1 MKELILFIKGT
12 RSRKSPDLSYV
23 PNITA
28 NVQDVDTHDVS
39 SDWAR
44 IQLFSPSIPAVVT
57 AVLCRCTKAPPPWT
71 GEVTQYDVHMEFINQ
86 ALSTQSNRYPQH
98 PDRCRQHLKYCYF
111 PCKYC
116 RITSYCKDYCLFSEK
131 LAYPLFWFYEI
142 QILKKAFFFFV

>member
-44 IQLFSPSIPAVVT
+44 IQLFLPVWLQQCSAG
-57 AVLCRCTKAPPPWT
+57 AQK
-71 GEVTQYDVHMEFINQ
+71 H
-86 ALSTQSNRYPQH
+86 H
-98 PDRCRQHLKYCYF
+98 HLEQVK
-111 PCKYC
+111 
-116 RITSYCKDYCLFSEK
+116 
-131 LAYPLFWFYEI
+131 
-142 QILKKAFFFFV
+142 